1 MSNYLFLENLILIV
15 FAVFLGGIVKGS
27 VGIGMSMFSVP
38 IIAFILPP
46 TKAMMLLCF
55 PVIFT
60 NFLQMDIKKGV
71 GSFRF
76 LPMFL
81 ALFLGLLIGG
91 KLILSLSLNFISIS
105 IATVII
111 IFTSLNFFGI
121 NLKNLK
127 KANEKILSVII
138 GFFSGILGGLT
149 TFYAPPIITFLIS
162 INLDKEFFI
171 RTTATMYFFASI
183 PLYSSMVY
191 HGLGNYYDLTISLI
205 LVIPAIVGQFFGSK
219 VRKKMSNEIFQKLV
233 LIILIIIGFTL
244 LIKNLISLI
253 LEYFN

>member
-1 MSNYLFLENLILIV
+1 MSNYLLLENLVLIV

-60 NFLQMDIKKGV
+60 NFLQMDIRKGV

-191 HGLGNYYDLTISLI
+191 HGLGDYYDLTISLI

-253 LEYFN
+253 LE

>member
-1 MSNYLFLENLILIV
+1 MSNYLLLENLVLIV

-60 NFLQMDIKKGV
+60 NFLQMYIKKGV

-91 KLILSLSLNFISIS
+91 KLILNLSLNFISIS

-121 NLKNLK
+121 NLKNIK

-138 GFFSGILGGLT
+138 GFLSGILGGLT

-183 PLYSSMVY
+183 PLYSSMIY
-191 HGLGNYYDLTISLI
+191 HGLGNYYDLIMSLV
-205 LVIPAIVGQFFGSK
+205 LVVPAIIGQFFGSK
-219 VRKKMSNEIFQKLV
+219 IRKKLSNEIFQKLI
-233 LIILIIIGFTL
+233 LIILIMIGFSL
-244 LIKNLISLI
+244 LIKNLIYLI
-253 LEYFN
+253 I

>member
-1 MSNYLFLENLILIV
+1 MSNYLLLENLVLIV
-15 FAVFLGGIVKGS
+15 FAVFFGGIVKGS

-91 KLILSLSLNFISIS
+91 KLILNLSLNFISIS

-121 NLKNLK
+121 SLKNIK

-138 GFFSGILGGLT
+138 GFLSGILGGLT

-183 PLYSSMVY
+183 PLYSSMLY
-191 HGLGNYYDLTISLI
+191 HGLGNYYDLIMSLV
-205 LVIPAIVGQFFGSK
+205 LVFPAIIGQFFGSK
-219 VRKKMSNEIFQKLV
+219 IRKKLSNEIFQKLI
-233 LIILIIIGFTL
+233 LIILIMIGFSL
-244 LIKNLISLI
+244 LFKNLIYLI
-253 LEYFN
+253 V

>member
-1 MSNYLFLENLILIV
+1 MSNYLLLENLVLIV

-91 KLILSLSLNFISIS
+91 KLILNLSLNFISIS

-121 NLKNLK
+121 SLKNIK

-138 GFFSGILGGLT
+138 GFLSGILGGLT

-171 RTTATMYFFASI
+171 RTTATMYFFASSKI
-183 PLYSSMVY
+183 GAIKASSYIFVVPL
-191 HGLGNYYDLTISLI
+191 T
-205 LVIPAIVGQFFGSK
+205 AIIFSK
-219 VRKKMSNEIFQKLV
+219 
-233 LIILIIIGFTL
+233 IILNEQILPTTILGGMLSISAIY
-244 LIKNLISLI
+244 LINKK
-253 LEYFN
+253 

>member
-1 MSNYLFLENLILIV
+1 MSNYLLLENLVLIV
-15 FAVFLGGIVKGS
+15 FAIFLGGIVKGS

-91 KLILSLSLNFISIS
+91 KLILNLSLNFISIS

-121 NLKNLK
+121 SLKNIK

-138 GFFSGILGGLT
+138 GFLSGILGGLT

-183 PLYSSMVY
+183 PLYSSMLY
-191 HGLGNYYDLTISLI
+191 HGLGNYYDLIMSLV
-205 LVIPAIVGQFFGSK
+205 LVVPAIIGQFFGSK
-219 VRKKMSNEIFQKLV
+219 IRKKLSNEIFQKLI
-233 LIILIIIGFTL
+233 LIILIMIGFSL
-244 LIKNLISLI
+244 LFKNLIYLI
-253 LEYFN
+253 I

>member
-1 MSNYLFLENLILIV
+1 MSNYLLLENLVLIV

-60 NFLQMDIKKGV
+60 NFLQMDVKKGIS
-71 GSFRF
+71 SFRF

-91 KLILSLSLNFISIS
+91 KLILNLSLNFISIS
-105 IATVII
+105 IAIVII

-127 KANEKILSVII
+127 KVNEKILSIII

-183 PLYSSMVY
+183 PLYSSMIY
-191 HGLGNYYDLTISLI
+191 HGLGNYYDLIISLV
-205 LVIPAIVGQFFGSK
+205 LVIPAIIGQFFSYF
-219 VRKKMSNEIFQKLV
+219 RTKKLPYNCWKHQH
-233 LIILIIIGFTL
+233 
-244 LIKNLISLI
+244 
-253 LEYFN
+253 

>member
-1 MSNYLFLENLILIV
+1 VSDYLIIQNLALIV
-15 FAVFLGGIVKGS
+15 LAVFIGGIVKGS

-55 PVIFT
+55 PVVFT
-60 NFLQMDIKKGV
+60 NFLQMDIKKGI

-91 KLILSLSLNFISIS
+91 KLILNLSLNYISIS
-105 IATVII
+105 IALVII

-127 KANEKILSVII
+127 QANEKILSIII

-162 INLDKEFFI
+162 INVDKEFFI

-191 HGLGNYYDLTISLI
+191 HGLGNYYDLIMSLT
-205 LVIPAIVGQFFGSK
+205 LVIPAIIGQFFGSK
-219 VRKKMSNEIFQKLV
+219 VRKKLSNEIFQNLV

-244 LIKNLISLI
+244 LSKNLINLI
-253 LEYFN
+253 IE

>member
-1 MSNYLFLENLILIV
+1 MSNYLLLENLVLIV

-60 NFLQMDIKKGV
+60 NFLQMDIRKGV

-91 KLILSLSLNFISIS
+91 KLILNLSLNFISIS
-105 IATVII
+105 IAIVII
-111 IFTSLNFFGI
+111 IFTSFNLFGI
-121 NLKNLK
+121 SLKNIK
-127 KANEKILSVII
+127 KSNEKILSVII
-138 GFFSGILGGLT
+138 GFLSGILGGLT

-191 HGLGNYYDLTISLI
+191 HGLGNYYDLIMSLI

-219 VRKKMSNEIFQKLV
+219 VRTKLSNEIFQKLV

-244 LIKNLISLI
+244 LIKNLIRLI
-253 LEYFN
+253 FE

>member
-1 MSNYLFLENLILIV
+1 MSNYLLLENLVLIV

-60 NFLQMDIKKGV
+60 NFLQMDIRKGV

-91 KLILSLSLNFISIS
+91 KLILNLSLNFISIS

-111 IFTSLNFFGI
+111 IFTSLNYFGI
-121 NLKNLK
+121 SLKNIK

-138 GFFSGILGGLT
+138 GFLSGILGGLT

-183 PLYSSMVY
+183 PLYSSMLY
-191 HGLGNYYDLTISLI
+191 HGLGNYYDLIMSLV
-205 LVIPAIVGQFFGSK
+205 LVVPAIIGQFFGSK
-219 VRKKMSNEIFQKLV
+219 IRKKLSNEIFQKLI
-233 LIILIIIGFTL
+233 LIILIMIGFSL
-244 LIKNLISLI
+244 LFKNLIYLI
-253 LEYFN
+253 I

>member
-1 MSNYLFLENLILIV
+1 MSDYLLLQNLVLIF

-60 NFLQMDIKKGV
+60 NFLQMDVKKGI

-183 PLYSSMVY
+183 PLYFSMVY

-253 LEYFN
+253 LE

>member
-1 MSNYLFLENLILIV
+1 MSNYLLVENLVLIV

-91 KLILSLSLNFISIS
+91 KLILNLSLNFISIS
-105 IATVII
+105 IASVII

-121 NLKNLK
+121 NLKNIK

-138 GFFSGILGGLT
+138 GFLSGILGGLT

-183 PLYSSMVY
+183 PLYSSMIY
-191 HGLGNYYDLTISLI
+191 HGLGNYYDLIMSLV
-205 LVIPAIVGQFFGSK
+205 LVVPAIIGQFFGSK
-219 VRKKMSNEIFQKLV
+219 IRKKLSNEIFQKLI
-233 LIILIIIGFTL
+233 LIILIMIGFSL
-244 LIKNLISLI
+244 LIKNLIYLI
-253 LEYFN
+253 I

>member
-1 MSNYLFLENLILIV
+1 MSNYLLLENLVLIV

-81 ALFLGLLIGG
+81 ALFLGLFIGG
-91 KLILSLSLNFISIS
+91 KLILNLSLNFISIS
-105 IATVII
+105 IAIVII
-111 IFTSLNFFGI
+111 IFTSFNLFGI
-121 NLKNLK
+121 SLKNIK
-127 KANEKILSVII
+127 KSNEKILSVII
-138 GFFSGILGGLT
+138 GFLSGILGGLT

-162 INLDKEFFI
+162 INLGKEFFI
-171 RTTATMYFFASI
+171 RI
-183 PLYSSMVY
+183 
-191 HGLGNYYDLTISLI
+191 
-205 LVIPAIVGQFFGSK
+205 
-219 VRKKMSNEIFQKLV
+219 KKIKPFLLEKLKKKEIKIHLNF
-233 LIILIIIGFTL
+233 I
-244 LIKNLISLI
+244 N
-253 LEYFN
+253 

>member
-1 MSNYLFLENLILIV
+1 MSNYLLIENLVLIV

-38 IIAFILPP
+38 LIAFILPP

-60 NFLQMDIKKGV
+60 NFLQMDVKKGI

-191 HGLGNYYDLTISLI
+191 HGLGDYYDLTISLI

-219 VRKKMSNEIFQKLV
+219 FRKKMSNEIFQKLV

-253 LEYFN
+253 FE

>member
-1 MSNYLFLENLILIV
+1 MSNYLLLENLAIIV
-15 FAVFLGGIVKGS
+15 FAIFLGGIVKGS

-60 NFLQMDIKKGV
+60 NFLQMDIRKGV

-253 LEYFN
+253 LE

>member
-1 MSNYLFLENLILIV
+1 MSEYLLFENLVLIV

-60 NFLQMDIKKGV
+60 NFLQMDIRKGV

-91 KLILSLSLNFISIS
+91 KLILNLSLNFISIS
-105 IATVII
+105 IASVII

-121 NLKNLK
+121 SLKNIK

-138 GFFSGILGGLT
+138 GFLSGILGGLT

-183 PLYSSMVY
+183 PLYSSMLY
-191 HGLGNYYDLTISLI
+191 HGLGNYYDLIMSLV
-205 LVIPAIVGQFFGSK
+205 LVVPAIIGQFFGSK
-219 VRKKMSNEIFQKLV
+219 IRKKLSNEIFQKLI
-233 LIILIIIGFTL
+233 LIILIMIGFSL
-244 LIKNLISLI
+244 LFKNLIYLI
-253 LEYFN
+253 I

>member
-1 MSNYLFLENLILIV
+1 MSNYLLLENLVLIV
-15 FAVFLGGIVKGS
+15 FAIFLGGIVKGS

-91 KLILSLSLNFISIS
+91 KLILNLSLNFISIS
-105 IATVII
+105 IASVII

-121 NLKNLK
+121 SLKNIK

-138 GFFSGILGGLT
+138 GFLSGILGGLT

-183 PLYSSMVY
+183 PLYSSMLY
-191 HGLGNYYDLTISLI
+191 HGLGNYYDLIMSLV
-205 LVIPAIVGQFFGSK
+205 LVVPAIIGQFFGSK
-219 VRKKMSNEIFQKLV
+219 IRKKLSNAIFQKLI
-233 LIILIIIGFTL
+233 LIILIMIGFSL
-244 LIKNLISLI
+244 LFKNLIYLI
-253 LEYFN
+253 I

>member
-1 MSNYLFLENLILIV
+1 MSNYLLLENLVLIV

-38 IIAFILPP
+38 IIAFTLPP

-91 KLILSLSLNFISIS
+91 KLILNLSLNFISIS
-105 IATVII
+105 IAIVII

-121 NLKNLK
+121 SLKNIK
-127 KANEKILSVII
+127 KSNEKILSVII

-183 PLYSSMVY
+183 PLYSSMLY
-191 HGLGNYYDLTISLI
+191 HGLGNYYDLIMSLV
-205 LVIPAIVGQFFGSK
+205 LVVPAIIGQFFGSK
-219 VRKKMSNEIFQKLV
+219 IRKKLSNEIFQKLI
-233 LIILIIIGFTL
+233 LLILIMIGFSL
-244 LIKNLISLI
+244 LFKNLIYLI
-253 LEYFN
+253 I

>member
-1 MSNYLFLENLILIV
+1 MSNYLLLENLVLIV

-91 KLILSLSLNFISIS
+91 KLILNLSLNFISIS

-121 NLKNLK
+121 SLKNIK
-127 KANEKILSVII
+127 EANEKILSVII
-138 GFFSGILGGLT
+138 GFLSGILGGLT

-183 PLYSSMVY
+183 PLYSSMLY
-191 HGLGNYYDLTISLI
+191 HGLGNYYDLIMSLV
-205 LVIPAIVGQFFGSK
+205 LVVPAIIGQFFGSK
-219 VRKKMSNEIFQKLV
+219 IRKKLSNEIFQKLI
-233 LIILIIIGFTL
+233 LIILIMIGFSL
-244 LIKNLISLI
+244 LFKNLIYLI
-253 LEYFN
+253 I

>member
-1 MSNYLFLENLILIV
+1 MYLNYFETFTITLILFSI
-15 FAVFLGGIVKGS
+15 FLGGIVKGS

-38 IIAFILPP
+38 IITFTLPP

-55 PVIFT
+55 PVVFT
-60 NFLQMDIKKGV
+60 NFLQMDIKKGI

-91 KLILSLSLNFISIS
+91 KLILNLSLNFISIS

-205 LVIPAIVGQFFGSK
+205 LVIPAILGQFFGSK

-253 LEYFN
+253 LE

>member
-1 MSNYLFLENLILIV
+1 MSNYLLLENLVLIV
-15 FAVFLGGIVKGS
+15 FAVFSGGIVKGS

-91 KLILSLSLNFISIS
+91 KLILNLNLNFISIS

-121 NLKNLK
+121 SLKNIK
-127 KANEKILSVII
+127 KANEKILSIII
-138 GFFSGILGGLT
+138 GFLSGILGGLT

-183 PLYSSMVY
+183 PLYSSMLY
-191 HGLGNYYDLTISLI
+191 HGLGNYYDLIMSLI
-205 LVIPAIVGQFFGSK
+205 LVVPAIIGQFFGSK
-219 VRKKMSNEIFQKLV
+219 IRKKLSNEIFQKLI
-233 LIILIIIGFTL
+233 LIILIMIGFSL
-244 LIKNLISLI
+244 LLKNLIYLI
-253 LEYFN
+253 I

>member
-1 MSNYLFLENLILIV
+1 MSNYLLLENLVLIV
-15 FAVFLGGIVKGS
+15 FAIFLGGIVKGS

-253 LEYFN
+253 LE

>member
-1 MSNYLFLENLILIV
+1 MSNYLLLENLVLIV
-15 FAVFLGGIVKGS
+15 FAIFLGGIVKGS

-81 ALFLGLLIGG
+81 ALFLGLLICG
-91 KLILSLSLNFISIS
+91 KLILNLSLNFISIS
-105 IATVII
+105 IASVII

-121 NLKNLK
+121 SLKNIK

-138 GFFSGILGGLT
+138 GFLSGILGGLT

-183 PLYSSMVY
+183 PLYSSMLY
-191 HGLGNYYDLTISLI
+191 HGLGNYYDLIMSLV
-205 LVIPAIVGQFFGSK
+205 LVVPAIIGQFFGSK
-219 VRKKMSNEIFQKLV
+219 IRKKLSNEIFQKLI
-233 LIILIIIGFTL
+233 LIILIMIGFSL
-244 LIKNLISLI
+244 LFKNLIYLI
-253 LEYFN
+253 I

>member
-1 MSNYLFLENLILIV
+1 MSNYLLLENLVLIV
-15 FAVFLGGIVKGS
+15 FAIFLGGIVKGS

-91 KLILSLSLNFISIS
+91 KLILNLSLNFISIS

-121 NLKNLK
+121 SLKNIK

-138 GFFSGILGGLT
+138 GFLSGILGGLT

-183 PLYSSMVY
+183 PLYSSMLY
-191 HGLGNYYDLTISLI
+191 HGLGNYYDLIMSLV
-205 LVIPAIVGQFFGSK
+205 LVVPAIIGQFFGSK
-219 VRKKMSNEIFQKLV
+219 IRKKLSNEIFQKLI
-233 LIILIIIGFTL
+233 LIILMMIGFSL
-244 LIKNLISLI
+244 LFKNLIYLI
-253 LEYFN
+253 I

>member
-1 MSNYLFLENLILIV
+1 MSNYLLLENLVLIV

-60 NFLQMDIKKGV
+60 NFLKMDIRKGV

-91 KLILSLSLNFISIS
+91 KLILNLSLNFISIS
-105 IATVII
+105 IAIVII
-111 IFTSLNFFGI
+111 TFTSLNFFGI

-191 HGLGNYYDLTISLI
+191 HGLGNYYDLIMSLI

-219 VRKKMSNEIFQKLV
+219 VREKLSNEIFQKLV

-253 LEYFN
+253 FE

>member
-1 MSNYLFLENLILIV
+1 MSNYLLLENLVLIV

-60 NFLQMDIKKGV
+60 NFLQMDIRKGV

-91 KLILSLSLNFISIS
+91 RLILNLSFNFISIS

-127 KANEKILSVII
+127 KANEKILSVTI

-244 LIKNLISLI
+244 LIKNLTSLI
-253 LEYFN
+253 LE

>member
-1 MSNYLFLENLILIV
+1 MSNYLLLENLVLIV
-15 FAVFLGGIVKGS
+15 FAIFLGGIVKGS

-76 LPMFL
+76 LPMFV
-81 ALFLGLLIGG
+81 ALFFGLLIGG
-91 KLILSLSLNFISIS
+91 KLILSLSLNFISFS
-105 IATVII
+105 IAIVII

-253 LEYFN
+253 LE

>member
-1 MSNYLFLENLILIV
+1 MSNYLLLENLVLIV

-60 NFLQMDIKKGV
+60 NFLQMDIRKGV

-91 KLILSLSLNFISIS
+91 KLILNLSLNFISIS

-121 NLKNLK
+121 SLKNIK

-138 GFFSGILGGLT
+138 GFLSGILGGLT

-183 PLYSSMVY
+183 PLYSSMIY
-191 HGLGNYYDLTISLI
+191 HGLGNYYDLIMSLV
-205 LVIPAIVGQFFGSK
+205 LVVPAIIGQFFGSK
-219 VRKKMSNEIFQKLV
+219 IRKKLSNEIFQKLI
-233 LIILIIIGFTL
+233 LIILIMIGFSL
-244 LIKNLISLI
+244 LFKNLIYLI
-253 LEYFN
+253 I

>member
-1 MSNYLFLENLILIV
+1 MSDYLLLQNLVLIF

-60 NFLQMDIKKGV
+60 NFLQMDVKKGI

-127 KANEKILSVII
+127 KANEKILSIII

-253 LEYFN
+253 LE

>member
-1 MSNYLFLENLILIV
+1 MSNYLLLENLVLIV
-15 FAVFLGGIVKGS
+15 FAIFLGGIVKGS

-91 KLILSLSLNFISIS
+91 KLILNLNLNFISIS

-121 NLKNLK
+121 SLKNIN

-138 GFFSGILGGLT
+138 GFLSGILGGLT

-183 PLYSSMVY
+183 PLYSSMLY

-253 LEYFN
+253 LE

>member
-1 MSNYLFLENLILIV
+1 MSVYLLVENLVLIV
-15 FAVFLGGIVKGS
+15 LAVFFGGIVKGS

-60 NFLQMDIKKGV
+60 NFLQMDIKKGL
-71 GSFRF
+71 GSLRF

-91 KLILSLSLNFISIS
+91 KLILNLSLNFISIS
-105 IATVII
+105 IAIVII
-111 IFTSLNFFGI
+111 IFTSLNFLGI
-121 NLKNLK
+121 NLKKIK
-127 KANEKILSVII
+127 KANEKILSVLI

-162 INLDKEFFI
+162 TNLEKEFFI

-183 PLYSSMVY
+183 PLYSSMLF
-191 HGLGNYYDLTISLI
+191 HGLGNYHDLMVSLI
-205 LVIPAIVGQFFGSK
+205 LVIPAIIGQFFGSK
-219 VRKKMSNEIFQKLV
+219 VRKKLSNEIFQKLV
-233 LIILIIIGFTL
+233 LIILITIGFTL
-244 LIKNLISLI
+244 LTKNLINLI
-253 LEYFN
+253 YR

>member
-1 MSNYLFLENLILIV
+1 MSRYLKNL
-15 FAVFLGGIVKGS
+15 
-27 VGIGMSMFSVP
+27 
-38 IIAFILPP
+38 
-46 TKAMMLLCF
+46 
-55 PVIFT
+55 
-60 NFLQMDIKKGV
+60 
-71 GSFRF
+71 
-76 LPMFL
+76 
-81 ALFLGLLIGG
+81 
-91 KLILSLSLNFISIS
+91 
-105 IATVII
+105 
-111 IFTSLNFFGI
+111 

-205 LVIPAIVGQFFGSK
+205 LVIILQ
-219 VRKKMSNEIFQKLV
+219 QKSYLH
-233 LIILIIIGFTL
+233 IEIIIEYYW
-244 LIKNLISLI
+244 IS
-253 LEYFN
+253 